1 MKVNFQSCGEIESTH
16 EFEFDKG
23 GACCMDGHWVVFF
36 IMQLIYTIPIIAA
49 IVGAIALPIAG
60 LVLRKSKPQLSKK
73 LLIIGGL
80 CFCVVCLIFLISI
93 FGAIFSG
100 TLSI

>member
-1 MKVNFQSCGEIESTH
+1 
-16 EFEFDKG
+16 
-23 GACCMDGHWVVFF
+23 MDGHWVVFF

-80 CFCVVCLIFLISI
+80 CFCVVCLIFLTNIL
-93 FGAIFSG
+93 GAIFSG

>member
-1 MKVNFQSCGEIESTH
+1 MY
-16 EFEFDKG
+16 
-23 GACCMDGHWVVFF
+23 GHWVVFF

-80 CFCVVCLIFLISI
+80 CFCVVCLILLTSI

>member
-1 MKVNFQSCGEIESTH
+1 MY
-16 EFEFDKG
+16 
-23 GACCMDGHWVVFF
+23 GHWVVFF

-80 CFCVVCLIFLISI
+80 CFCVVCLILLISI
-93 FGAIFSG
+93 FGTIFSG

>member
-1 MKVNFQSCGEIESTH
+1 
-16 EFEFDKG
+16 
-23 GACCMDGHWVVFF
+23 MDGHWVVFF

>member
-1 MKVNFQSCGEIESTH
+1 MY
-16 EFEFDKG
+16 
-23 GACCMDGHWVVFF
+23 GHWVVFF
-36 IMQLIYTIPIIAA
+36 IVQLIYTIPIIAA

-80 CFCVVCLIFLISI
+80 CFCVVCLFLLISI
-93 FGAIFSG
+93 FGAILSG

>member
-1 MKVNFQSCGEIESTH
+1 MQ
-16 EFEFDKG
+16 EFKFDKG

-80 CFCVVCLIFLISI
+80 CFCVVCLILLTSI

>member
-1 MKVNFQSCGEIESTH
+1 MF
-16 EFEFDKG
+16 
-23 GACCMDGHWVVFF
+23 GHWVVFF
-36 IMQLIYTIPIIAA
+36 IVQLIYTIPIIAA

-80 CFCVVCLIFLISI
+80 CFGVFCLILLTSI
-93 FGAIFSG
+93 VVSG

>member
-1 MKVNFQSCGEIESTH
+1 
-16 EFEFDKG
+16 
-23 GACCMDGHWVVFF
+23 MDGHWVVLF

-80 CFCVVCLIFLISI
+80 CFCVVCLILLTSI